1 MPPVH
6 PGDFHKSLRSNWL
19 RAAVLGVNDGVVS
32 TASLMLGVAGA
43 AASESAIL
51 TAGIAGLTAGAL
63 SMAIGEYVSVSSQKD
78 AEKADIALEKQSL
91 KDNPEA
97 ELLELSLIYEN
108 RGLSPSLAREVAE
121 ALHQSGAV
129 AAHVRDELGIEEGRR
144 AQPVQAAVA
153 SALAFSLGSIF
164 PIMATVLVHGSES
177 NWFIVAFSVAVLALS
192 GALGA
197 YLGGGNK
204 LWAASR
210 VLIGGT
216 LAMLLTYLIGR
227 LVGRQL

>member
-43 AASESAIL
+43 AASESTIL

-78 AEKADIALEKQSL
+78 AEKADIALEKRSL
-91 KDNPEA
+91 LENPEA
-97 ELLELSLIYEN
+97 ELRELAIIYEN

-164 PIMATVLVHGSES
+164 PIMATVLSRGISS
-177 NWFIVAFSVAVLALS
+177 NWLIVAFSVTVLAVS

-204 LWAASR
+204 AWAATR
-210 VLIGGT
+210 VLVGGT

-227 LVGRQL
+227 LVGREL